1 MSQLNQEKIDNIF
14 RILRIVHKS
23 HWKPPKIETIETE
36 IKRLGKF
43 IFRIG
48 VEPYV
53 AEVVITPDK
62 TEYVVNQKLPGRLKE
77 LAIHY
82 KEQFDTTFSSQNTP

>member
-1 MSQLNQEKIDNIF
+1 MLTQEKIDIIF
-14 RILRIVHKS
+14 RILRTVHKA
-23 HWKPPKIETIETE
+23 HWKTPKIEVVEAE

-48 VEPYV
+48 LEPYV

-77 LAIHY
+77 LATHY
-82 KEQFDTTFSSQNTP
+82 KAQFDTTFFSQNTP